1 MSKRTLICVVLILLV
16 AINPAFVARQVYSQ
30 SDKQAGRKGAEPKD
44 VAATKTK
51 VTETVSATSEILD
64 EVSKLRDLKIL
75 SPVKSGAKS
84 RTEIEQEIIRSFEEE
99 STPREIEAAN
109 KVLIAYGLVPKDFR
123 YREFMIKL
131 LTEQVAGF
139 YRPKSKELFI
149 ADWNDLEQQKPVMVH
164 ELEHALQDQHFN
176 LRRFEKWPKGD
187 GDHEM
192 AIHALIE
199 GDATAVMYNYQLK
212 PMRSDITK
220 LPPISNFADMSLSQA
235 ERDKQAIFLSAPY
248 ALRESLIFPYVYG
261 ATFVQEMAKRRDWGA
276 VSKAFTDLPQ
286 STEQILHFDKY
297 EAKDAPVKVALP
309 DVANLLGTD
318 WKRIDADIN
327 GEWGYFL
334 ILSQF
339 IGKKE
344 ARAAAAGWGG
354 DQSVLYENAK
364 TGALLLTHLSAWDTV
379 EDAAEFFQAY
389 ADRTL
394 KRYPTAKPLALN
406 NKDNRAFQTPDGE
419 TRIQLR
425 DQSVLIIE
433 GLPSEQ
439 SSEKTTKLTE
449 ELMRSY
455 RQ

>member
-1 MSKRTLICVVLILLV
+1 MSKRMLIGIVLFLLI
-16 AINPAFVARQVYSQ
+16 AINPALIAQHLYEQ
-30 SDKQAGRKGAEPKD
+30 ADKQAAQKITAPKD
-44 VAATKTK
+44 LAATKARA
-51 VTETVSATSEILD
+51 TEIVSATSEILD
-64 EVSKLRDLKIL
+64 EVSKMRGLKIL

-84 RTEIEQEIIRSFEEE
+84 RAEIEQEIIRSFEEE
-99 STPREIEAAN
+99 STPEEIEAAN

-123 YREFMIKL
+123 YREFMVKL

-164 ELEHALQDQHFN
+164 ELQHALQDQHFN
-176 LRRFEKWPKGD
+176 LKRFDKWPKGD
-187 GDHEM
+187 GDREM

-220 LPPISNFADMSLSQA
+220 LPPISNFADLSLAQA
-235 ERDKQAIFLSAPY
+235 ERDKQAIFLSAPF

-261 ATFVQEMAKRRDWGA
+261 ATFVQEMAKQRGWDG
-276 VSKAFTDLPQ
+276 VSQAFTDLPQ

-297 EAKDAPVKVALP
+297 LAKEMPVKVLLP
-309 DVANLLGTD
+309 DVSKLLGAD
-318 WKRIDADIN
+318 WKRIDADTN

-379 EDAAEFFQAY
+379 DDAAEFLRAFT
-389 ADRTL
+389 DRTL
-394 KRYPTAKPLALN
+394 KRYPAAKPLAT
-406 NKDNRAFQTPDGE
+406 KTEDERAFQTSDGE
-419 TRIQLR
+419 VRLQLR
-425 DQSVLIIE
+425 GQSVLVIE
-433 GLPSEQ
+433 GLPT
-439 SSEKTTKLTE
+439 EKSADMVKLKE
-449 ELMRSY
+449 ALWKK
-455 RQ
+455 

>member
-1 MSKRTLICVVLILLV
+1 MSKRTLFGAALALLFI
-16 AINPAFVARQVYSQ
+16 INPALVAQQRNGLA
-30 SDKQAGRKGAEPKD
+30 DKQASQDAVRKIAEPKD
-44 VAATKTK
+44 AAAAKIKVAE
-51 VTETVSATSEILD
+51 VVSAASEILD
-64 EVSKLRDLKIL
+64 EVSKLRGLKIL

-84 RTEIEQEIIRSFEEE
+84 RAEIEQEIVRSFEEE
-99 STPREIEAAN
+99 STPEELETDN

-139 YRPKSKELFI
+139 YKPKNKELFI

-187 GDHEM
+187 GDREM

-212 PMRSDITK
+212 PMRGDITK
-220 LPPISNFADMSLSQA
+220 LPPISNFADLSLAQA
-235 ERDKQAIFLSAPY
+235 ERDKQVVFLSAPP

-261 ATFVQEMAKRRDWGA
+261 ATFVQEMAKRRGWDG
-276 VSKAFTDLPQ
+276 VSQTFTDLPQ

-297 EAKDAPVKVALP
+297 AAKEMPVKVTLP
-309 DVANLLGTD
+309 DISKLLGAN

-339 IGKKE
+339 IGKKD

-364 TGALLLTHLSAWDTV
+364 TGGLLLTHLSAWDTV
-379 EDAAEFFQAY
+379 EDAAEFLQAY

-394 KRYPTAKPLALN
+394 KRYPTAKPLAA
-406 NKDNRAFQTPDGE
+406 NKDERTFQTPDGE
-419 TRIQLR
+419 VHIQLR
-425 DQSVLIIE
+425 DRSVLVIE
-433 GLPSEQ
+433 GLSADQ
-439 SSEKTTKLTE
+439 SAGVGMLKESLWK
-449 ELMRSY
+449 R
-455 RQ
+455 